1 MIPLRDDNPSASKPV
16 VTVTLLVIVAL
27 VFFWQFSVG
36 PSAGEAVVYALG
48 LVPGVLF
55 GQHELPEGLAIVPP
69 SATILT
75 SMFLHGGWLHLL
87 SNMLFLW
94 IYGDNVEDAMGH
106 AKFLLFYVVCGIAAA
121 LTQALPDPHSTI
133 PMIGASGAISGVLGA
148 YLLLFP
154 RARILVLIPLGFFL
168 YTTRLR
174 ASIVLIWWF
183 VLQFVSAAATSGGGV
198 AFRAHVG
205 GFVAGMALVAVFKR
219 PGVRLFNP
227 LRART

>member
-1 MIPLRDDNPSASKPV
+1 MIPLRDDNPSASKPAVTVALIAV
-16 VTVTLLVIVAL
+16 VTL
-27 VFFWQFSVG
+27 VFFWQLSVG
-36 PSAGEAVVYALG
+36 PQLGEAVIYTLG
-48 LVPGVLF
+48 LIPGVLL
-55 GQHELPEGLAIVPP
+55 GQHELPERLAIVPP
-69 SATILT
+69 AATILT
-75 SMFLHGGWLHLL
+75 SMFLHAGWLHLL

-106 AKFLLFYVVCGIAAA
+106 ARFLLFYVVCGIAAA

-154 RARILVLIPLGFFL
+154 HARILVLIPLGFFL
-168 YTTRLR
+168 YTTRLS
-174 ASIVLIWWF
+174 ASVVLIWWF
-183 VLQFVSAAATSGGGV
+183 VLQFVSTAADSGDGGV

-219 PGVRLFNP
+219 RGIRLFNP
-227 LRART
+227 LRT